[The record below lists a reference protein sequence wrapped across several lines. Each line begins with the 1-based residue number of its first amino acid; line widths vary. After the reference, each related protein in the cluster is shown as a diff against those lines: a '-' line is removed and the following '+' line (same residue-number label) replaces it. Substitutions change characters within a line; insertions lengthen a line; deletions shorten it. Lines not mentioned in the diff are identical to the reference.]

1 MGRQKYELYS
11 IQMPDG
17 RYIIHITIY
26 APIVEADGGSVAVD
40 VEAELLGA
48 GHLEEEAEL
57 LGAGHLE
64 EEADLKVD
72 QIIL

>member
-1 MGRQKYELYS
+1 MGRYK
-11 IQMPDG
+11 
-17 RYIIHITIY
+17 IHITIF
-26 APIVEADGGSVAVD
+26 APIVEAEGGSVAVD
-40 VEAELLGA
+40 VEAELLGGA

-72 QIIL
+72 QNI

>member
-1 MGRQKYELYS
+1 
-11 IQMPDG
+11 MPDG
-17 RYIIHITIY
+17 RYKIHITIF
-26 APIVEADGGSVAVD
+26 APIVEAEGGSVAVD
-40 VEAELLGA
+40 VVAELLGAGHLEEEEELLGA

-72 QIIL
+72 QNI